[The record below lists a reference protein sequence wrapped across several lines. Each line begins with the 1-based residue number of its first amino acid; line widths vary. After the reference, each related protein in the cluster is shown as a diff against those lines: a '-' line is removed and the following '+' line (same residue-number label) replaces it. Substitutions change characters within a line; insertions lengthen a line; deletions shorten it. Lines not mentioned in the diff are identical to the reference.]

1 MAGDSVPVVGDGTNP
16 TQVLPAQTGLVNNET
31 GEPLGP
37 ILPTEVQVD
46 NLGEQQE
53 LGCEEE
59 GESSHAGDQTGRG
72 TDAVELAEPSMR
84 EVLEYATIEG
94 ARANGLESKT
104 GTLTPGKQADVIL
117 LRTDRINV
125 TPFNDPV
132 AAVVTSMDTGNV
144 DTVLIAGRVMKR
156 HGRLLHV
163 DWQAVK
169 RLALESRDHV
179 IEKSGF
185 RLPGI

>member
-1 MAGDSVPVVGDGTNP
+1 
-16 TQVLPAQTGLVNNET
+16 
-31 GEPLGP
+31 
-37 ILPTEVQVD
+37 
-46 NLGEQQE
+46 
-53 LGCEEE
+53 
-59 GESSHAGDQTGRG
+59 
-72 TDAVELAEPSMR
+72 
-84 EVLEYATIEG
+84 
-94 ARANGLESKT
+94 
-104 GTLTPGKQADVIL
+104 
-117 LRTDRINV
+117 
-125 TPFNDPV
+125 
-132 AAVVTSMDTGNV
+132 MDTGNV